1 MSKFDTLFEEQ
12 IGQFVKSGP
21 IAGDYVK
28 FASNL
33 KSSDWYKGLGESRKA
48 YVEEIITLAEQGK
61 PLMLSTIKRAIYENP
76 AKTIPGK
83 DEGFNN
89 QFADIVVEY
98 APGFYQQSLSLPIQ
112 LIELTLGKDE
122 ARATQKD
129 PSNDQEDKSTLKP
142 EEFDAREL
150 TPELGGQTHVPD
162 GDYKLGT
169 ANYLP

>member
-1 MSKFDTLFEEQ
+1 MSKFDTLFEAQ
-12 IGQFVKSGP
+12 IGQFVKPGP

-28 FASNL
+28 FASDL
-33 KSSDWYKGLGESRKA
+33 KSSDWYKELSESRKA
-48 YVEEIITLAEQGK
+48 YVEEIVTLAEQGK

-83 DEGFNN
+83 DEGFND

-98 APGFYQQSLSLPIQ
+98 APGLYQQSLSLPIQ
-112 LIELTLGKDE
+112 LVELTLCKDS

-142 EEFDAREL
+142 EEVEDP
-150 TPELGGQTHVPD
+150 TIDIGQQTHVPD
-162 GDYKLGT
+162 GDYTLST
-169 ANYLP
+169 ERYLNA

>member
-33 KSSDWYKGLGESRKA
+33 KSSDWYKELSESRKA

-61 PLMLSTIKRAIYENP
+61 PLMLSTIKRAIYEIGDHP

-83 DEGFNN
+83 DEGFND

-98 APGFYQQSLSLPIQ
+98 TPGFYQQSLSLPIQ
-112 LIELTLGKDE
+112 LI
-122 ARATQKD
+122 
-129 PSNDQEDKSTLKP
+129 QE
-142 EEFDAREL
+142 
-150 TPELGGQTHVPD
+150 
-162 GDYKLGT
+162 
-169 ANYLP
+169 

>member
-33 KSSDWYKGLGESRKA
+33 KSSDWYKELSESRKA

-61 PLMLSTIKRAIYENP
+61 PLMLSTTKRAIYENP
-76 AKTIPGK
+76 SKTIPGK
-83 DEGFNN
+83 DEGFND

-98 APGFYQQSLSLPIQ
+98 TPGFYQQSLSLPMN
-112 LIELTLGKDE
+112 LVELTLGKDE

-142 EEFDAREL
+142 EDVEDP
-150 TPELGGQTHVPD
+150 TIDIGQQTHVPD

>member
-12 IGQFVKSGP
+12 IGQFVKPGP

-33 KSSDWYKGLGESRKA
+33 KSSDWYKELSESRKA

-83 DEGFNN
+83 DEGFND

-98 APGFYQQSLSLPIQ
+98 APGFYQQSLSLPLQ
-112 LIELTLGKDE
+112 LLELTLGKDE

-142 EEFDAREL
+142 EEVEDP
-150 TPELGGQTHVPD
+150 TIDIGQQTHVPD
-162 GDYKLGT
+162 GDYKLST
-169 ANYLP
+169 ERYLNA

>member
-12 IGQFVKSGP
+12 IGQFVKPGP

-28 FASNL
+28 FTSNL
-33 KSSDWYKGLGESRKA
+33 KSSDWYSGLSETRKA
-48 YVEEIITLAEQGK
+48 YVDEIATLAEQGK

-76 AKTIPGK
+76 AKTIPGR
-83 DEGFNN
+83 DEGFND

-98 APGFYQQSLSLPIQ
+98 TPGFYQQSLSLPVN

-142 EEFDAREL
+142 EEVQDP
-150 TPELGGQTHVPD
+150 TIDVGQQTHVPN
-162 GDYKLGT
+162 GDYKLST
-169 ANYLP
+169 AKYLNA

>member
-1 MSKFDTLFEEQ
+1 MSKFNTLFEAHISQ
-12 IGQFVKSGP
+12 LTRTDP

-33 KSSDWYKGLGESRKA
+33 KSSDWYKGLSESRKA
-48 YVEEIITLAEQGK
+48 YVEEIVTVAEQGK

-83 DEGFNN
+83 DSGFND

-98 APGFYQQSLSLPIQ
+98 APGLYQQNLSLPIQ
-112 LIELTLGKDE
+112 LIELTLTSPE
-122 ARATQKD
+122 ARGTQKD
-129 PSNDQEDKSTLKP
+129 PTNNQEDKSTLKP
-142 EEFDAREL
+142 EDVEDS
-150 TPELGGQTHVPD
+150 TIDIGQQTHIPD

>member
-33 KSSDWYKGLGESRKA
+33 KSSDWYKELSESRKA

-83 DEGFNN
+83 DEGFND

-129 PSNDQEDKSTLKP
+129 PSNNQEDKSTLKP
-142 EEFDAREL
+142 EEVQDP
-150 TPELGGQTHVPD
+150 TIDVGQQTHVPD
-162 GDYKLGT
+162 GDYKLST
-169 ANYLP
+169 ANYLNA

>member
-1 MSKFDTLFEEQ
+1 MSKFDTLFEAQ
-12 IGQFVKSGP
+12 IGQFVKPGP

-33 KSSDWYKGLGESRKA
+33 KSSDWYKELSESRKA
-48 YVEEIITLAEQGK
+48 YVEEIVTLAEQGK

-83 DEGFNN
+83 DEGFND

-98 APGFYQQSLSLPIQ
+98 APGLYQQSLSLPIQ
-112 LIELTLGKDE
+112 LVELTLCKDS
-122 ARATQKD
+122 ARGTQKD

-142 EEFDAREL
+142 EEVEDP
-150 TPELGGQTHVPD
+150 TIDIGQQTNIPD
-162 GDYKLGT
+162 GDYKLST
-169 ANYLP
+169 ERYLNA

>member
-1 MSKFDTLFEEQ
+1 MSKFDKLFEEQ

-33 KSSDWYKGLGESRKA
+33 KSSDWYKELSESRKA
-48 YVEEIITLAEQGK
+48 YVDEIATLAEQGK

-83 DEGFNN
+83 DEGFND

-98 APGFYQQSLSLPIQ
+98 APGFYQQSLSLPLQ
-112 LIELTLGKDE
+112 LLELTLGKDE

-129 PSNDQEDKSTLKP
+129 PSNNQEDKSTLKP
-142 EEFDAREL
+142 EEVEDP
-150 TPELGGQTHVPD
+150 TIDIGQQTHVPD
-162 GDYKLGT
+162 GDYKLST
-169 ANYLP
+169 ERYLNT

>member
-1 MSKFDTLFEEQ
+1 MSKFDKLFEEQ
-12 IGQFVKSGP
+12 IGQFAKSGP

-33 KSSDWYKGLGESRKA
+33 KSSDWYKELSESRKA
-48 YVEEIITLAEQGK
+48 YVDEIATLAEQGK

-83 DEGFNN
+83 DEGFND

-98 APGFYQQSLSLPIQ
+98 APGFYQQSLSLPLQ
-112 LIELTLGKDE
+112 LVELTLGKDE

-142 EEFDAREL
+142 EEVEDP
-150 TPELGGQTHVPD
+150 TIDIGQQTHVPD
-162 GDYKLGT
+162 GDYKLST
-169 ANYLP
+169 ERYLNA

>member
-1 MSKFDTLFEEQ
+1 MSKFDTLFESH
-12 IGQFVKSGP
+12 ISQFTRTEP
-21 IAGDYVK
+21 IAGDYVN

-33 KSSDWYKGLGESRKA
+33 KSSDWYKELSESRKA

-76 AKTIPGK
+76 AKTVPGK
-83 DEGFNN
+83 DDGFNA

-98 APGFYQQSLSLPIQ
+98 APGLYQQSLSLPIQ
-112 LIELTLGKDE
+112 LVELTLCKDA

-142 EEFDAREL
+142 EEVEDP
-150 TPELGGQTHVPD
+150 TIDIGQQTNIPD
-162 GDYKLGT
+162 GDYKLST
-169 ANYLP
+169 ERYLNT

>member
-1 MSKFDTLFEEQ
+1 MSKFDKLFEEQ

-33 KSSDWYKGLGESRKA
+33 KSSDWYKELSESRKA
-48 YVEEIITLAEQGK
+48 YVDEIATLAEQGK

-83 DEGFNN
+83 DEGFND

-98 APGFYQQSLSLPIQ
+98 APGFYQQSLSLPLQ
-112 LIELTLGKDE
+112 LVELTLGKDE

-142 EEFDAREL
+142 EEVEDP
-150 TPELGGQTHVPD
+150 TIDIGQQTHVPD
-162 GDYKLGT
+162 GDYKLST
-169 ANYLP
+169 ERYLNT

>member
-33 KSSDWYKGLGESRKA
+33 KSSDWYKELSESRKA

-76 AKTIPGK
+76 AKNIPGK

>member
-1 MSKFDTLFEEQ
+1 MSKFDKLFEEQ

-33 KSSDWYKGLGESRKA
+33 KSSDWYKELSESRKA
-48 YVEEIITLAEQGK
+48 YVDEIATLAEQGK

-83 DEGFNN
+83 DEGFND

-98 APGFYQQSLSLPIQ
+98 APGFYQQSLSLPLQ
-112 LIELTLGKDE
+112 LVELTLGKDE

-142 EEFDAREL
+142 EEVEDP
-150 TPELGGQTHVPD
+150 TIDIGQQTHVPD
-162 GDYKLGT
+162 GDYKLST
-169 ANYLP
+169 ERYLNA

>member
-12 IGQFVKSGP
+12 IGQFVKPGP

-33 KSSDWYKGLGESRKA
+33 KSSDWYKELSESRKA
-48 YVEEIITLAEQGK
+48 YVDEIVTLAEQGK

-76 AKTIPGK
+76 AKTVPGK
-83 DEGFNN
+83 DDGFNA

-98 APGFYQQSLSLPIQ
+98 APGLYQQSLSLPIQ
-112 LIELTLGKDE
+112 LVELTLCKDA

-142 EEFDAREL
+142 EEVEDP
-150 TPELGGQTHVPD
+150 TIDIGQQTNIPD
-162 GDYKLGT
+162 GDYKLST
-169 ANYLP
+169 ERYLNT

>member
-1 MSKFDTLFEEQ
+1 MSKFDTLFEAQ
-12 IGQFVKSGP
+12 IGQFVKPGP

-28 FASNL
+28 FASDL
-33 KSSDWYKGLGESRKA
+33 KSSDWYKELSESRKA
-48 YVEEIITLAEQGK
+48 YVDEIATLAEQGK

-83 DEGFNN
+83 DEGFND

-98 APGFYQQSLSLPIQ
+98 APGLYQQSLSLPIQ
-112 LIELTLGKDE
+112 LVELTLCKDS

-142 EEFDAREL
+142 EEVEDP
-150 TPELGGQTHVPD
+150 TIDIGQQTHVPD
-162 GDYKLGT
+162 GDYTLST
-169 ANYLP
+169 ERYLNA

>member
-12 IGQFVKSGP
+12 IGQFVKPGP

-33 KSSDWYKGLGESRKA
+33 KSSDWYKELSESRKA

-76 AKTIPGK
+76 AKTIPGR

-98 APGFYQQSLSLPIQ
+98 APGFYQQSLSLPLQ
-112 LIELTLGKDE
+112 LLELTLGKDE

-129 PSNDQEDKSTLKP
+129 PSNNQEDKSTLKP
-142 EEFDAREL
+142 EEVEDQ
-150 TPELGGQTHVPD
+150 TIDVGQQTHVPD
-162 GDYKLGT
+162 GNYKLGT
-169 ANYLP
+169 SNYLP

>member
-1 MSKFDTLFEEQ
+1 MSKFNTLFEEQ
-12 IGQFVKSGP
+12 IGQFVKPGP

-28 FASNL
+28 FAGNL
-33 KSSDWYKGLGESRKA
+33 KSSDWYKQLSESRKA

-83 DEGFNN
+83 DDGFND
-89 QFADIVVEY
+89 QVADIVVEY
-98 APGFYQQSLSLPIQ
+98 APGFYHQSLSLPIQ

-142 EEFDAREL
+142 EDVEEPTIDV
-150 TPELGGQTHVPD
+150 GQQTHAPD
-162 GDYKLGT
+162 GDYKLST